1 MPGFFWGGVIMGVSA
16 MAEAFRAAGYQT
28 PRNRLEVIAN
38 ETIAMT
44 TEQREEYK
52 SINWT
57 DQQDR
62 LQRRMMQVAR
72 EAIHCSPKNWDGA
85 KDAFYAK
92 VRKDPD
98 LLWELLAPYRAQAA
112 QFWLT
117 QAAAEIHAQ
126 NRKLAET
133 PKSGGVQ
140 SPSAGH
146 GTPDPANET
155 GGHPARDHH
164 NPDALRPT
172 AAAGAAA
179 IANVTRLS
187 LLDTF
192 KVNGQ
197 SIGDVTPVEA
207 NRWASSRER
216 DARFVRL
223 LTQNLPPD
231 QPIKKYRTPDDAQA
245 LYAQAEA
252 CRAE

>member
-1 MPGFFWGGVIMGVSA
+1 MSA
-16 MAEAFRAAGYQT
+16 LAEAFRAAGYQE
-28 PRNRLEVIAN
+28 PRVRLEHLAGEIVV
-38 ETIAMT
+38 MT
-44 TEQREEYK
+44 PAQRAGYNG
-52 SINWT
+52 INWT
-57 DQQDR
+57 AEQDR
-62 LQRRMMQVAR
+62 LQRRIMQVAR
-72 EAIHCSPKNWDGA
+72 EAIQANPKNWDGA

-92 VRKDPD
+92 VRKDAD

-117 QAAAEIHAQ
+117 QAASEIHAQ
-126 NRKLAET
+126 NRMMADL
-133 PKSGGVQ
+133 PKSGGGQ
-140 SPSAGH
+140 CADGNRASNA
-146 GTPDPANET
+146 PADET
-155 GGHPARDHH
+155 GGQAHGGNQSACAP
-164 NPDALRPT
+164 RPS

-197 SIGDVTPVEA
+197 PIGDVTPVEA

-216 DARFVRL
+216 DARFVRM

-245 LYAQAEA
+245 LYAQAETGH
-252 CRAE
+252 AE